1 MDWLADMIAF
11 RLVKNIF
18 NFSAIGDANMTTVL
32 NYVIDAVPTF
42 EGHETFDK
50 IFLFYD

>member
-1 MDWLADMIAF
+1 LEWFADVIAF

-32 NYVIDAVPTF
+32 NYVTDVVPTF
-42 EGHETFDK
+42 EGHESFDK
-50 IFLFYD
+50 NFLCYD